1 MASAPPQAPSAPAAS
16 PGPNAGGNAAMNG
29 TAPAPQPT
37 LRQRMRARSLQDRQ
51 ESWSPRGFWA
61 SLAIPGSICLIV
73 FFVLPFYVVLSVALG
88 TLDPIFQSPIPVWN
102 PAAWN
107 GANFVHLYHEAGILW
122 PPFARTIVYTVIAS
136 AISLAIAYPVAYFV
150 TRYAGRRKTL
160 FLVLLISPFWVSY
173 MMRMLAWI
181 DLLQV
186 TGFVNRVLEWLH
198 LMSSSHPVSWLGGH
212 PGTVILGLVY
222 GYIPYLII
230 VLYAGLDRIDGRLL
244 EAARDLGLGRWRT
257 FWRVTVPLSRQTLL
271 AGMFITV
278 LPMLGDYFT
287 NQLLSATP
295 STTMIGNTIEG
306 QLEIANLQGD
316 GAAASVILL
325 VLLLLPMIYYVRSTA
340 KASRE
345 NA

>member
-1 MASAPPQAPSAPAAS
+1 
-16 PGPNAGGNAAMNG
+16 MNG
-29 TAPAPQPT
+29 KGATPAPR
-37 LRQRMRARSLQDRQ
+37 LRERIRARTLQDRQ
-51 ESWSPRGFWA
+51 ESWSPRAFWA

-122 PPFARTIVYTVIAS
+122 PPFARTIVYTIIAS
-136 AISLAIAYPVAYFV
+136 ALSLGIAYPVAYFV

-160 FLVLLISPFWVSY
+160 FLILLISPFWVSY

-186 TGFVNRVLEWLH
+186 TGWVNKVLEWLH
-198 LMSSSHPVSWLGGH
+198 VMSSSHPVSWLSGH
-212 PGTVILGLVY
+212 PITVIFGLVY

-230 VLYAGLDRIDGRLL
+230 VLYAGLDRIDARLL
-244 EAARDLGLGRWRT
+244 EASRDLGLGRWRT
-257 FWRVTVPLSRQTLL
+257 FWRVTVPLSRQTVL

-295 STTMIGNTIEG
+295 GTTMIGNTIEG

-316 GAAASVILL
+316 GAAASVVLL